1 MTGWEDKDII
11 LHNPWREYTADT
23 FIFMPE
29 MSKGLYLSSFARSV
43 LRWMSKR
50 GCGGDKIFVS
60 RSGGLAARSKRQC
73 LNGDRVESAMRK
85 LGYSIFVPDRC
96 SVVEQILTFS
106 SARSIVGPSG
116 AGMFNSVFCGADTC
130 IVDIESQ
137 TNWLNAHVNLFSSLD
152 VEFGVHWAKAD
163 LGVNSVQKPYLIDVD
178 ALCSLIES
186 RQVPS

>member
-1 MTGWEDKDII
+1 MIENVDDTVDSVHEGFISEIQVSNVSFTYPNKPTPAIADITLAI
-11 LHNPWREYTADT
+11 PA
-23 FIFMPE
+23 
-29 MSKGLYLSSFARSV
+29 GASV
-43 LRWMSKR
+43 A
-50 GCGGDKIFVS
+50 F
-60 RSGGLAARSKRQC
+60 
-73 LNGDRVESAMRK
+73 
-85 LGYSIFVPDRC
+85 
-96 SVVEQILTFS
+96 
-106 SARSIVGPSG
+106 VGPSG